1 MLFESYNCRRWW
13 KPGLI
18 AVAIGEIAQHY
29 LGLLRATLYWCD
41 CISFCFRW
49 RLATQAIPTI
59 TSCPMQRW
67 KSCTNITGKLWGFS
81 FPSTRTNLLVGGKSK
96 IPKKG
101 TDERE
106 EMELLS
112 QRFYNYLA
120 GSTDFGNVS
129 FKIPGIHPFF
139 YIGTDARNHTEEYT
153 EAAGTPARL
162 RRGMNM
168 LLLPLMKVN
177 CIRCFKPSSCFQ
189 VTWFVC
195 LVFYLPHIPSAGVL
209 FPSTPGAEKAQ
220 VFTLRTAKALAMTVV
235 DVVCCPALLQQV
247 KEDFRL
253 AKLKMENWVKGSDT
267 AWAVPRKT
275 TTFIA
280 LMRQQ

>member
-1 MLFESYNCRRWW
+1 MPN
-13 KPGLI
+13 
-18 AVAIGEIAQHY
+18 
-29 LGLLRATLYWCD
+29 ATLEKLYVNNGKALG
-41 CISFCFRW
+41 IQFSEHPHQFSGRW
-49 RLATQAIPTI
+49 
-59 TSCPMQRW
+59 
-67 KSCTNITGKLWGFS
+67 
-81 FPSTRTNLLVGGKSK
+81 KSK

-106 EMELLS
+106 EMELFS

-139 YIGTDARNHTEEYT
+139 YIGTDALNHTEEYT
-153 EAAGTPARL
+153 EAAGTSARL
-162 RRGMNM
+162 RRGMNT
-168 LLLPLMKVN
+168 LLFLLMKVN

-195 LVFYLPHIPSAGVL
+195 LVFFFYLPHIPPAGVL

-220 VFTLRTAKALAMTVV
+220 LFTRRTAKALAMTVV

-253 AKLKMENWVKGSDT
+253 AKLKMEN
-267 AWAVPRKT
+267 
-275 TTFIA
+275 
-280 LMRQQ
+280 